1 MTELKSY
8 CVLEEVSEMETID
21 WKKAAGGEEVSW
33 WETEV
38 NARDSLLHGKNVLK
52 LE

>member
-21 WKKAAGGEEVSW
+21 WKKAAGVEEVSW
-33 WETEV
+33 WETEFDV
-38 NARDSLLHGKNVLK
+38 ISNRVVR
-52 LE
+52 